1 MSTTTVSKPIAIVY
15 CRLSRMRDS
24 SVMSLD
30 SQEFAI
36 KNWLEGKNMS
46 IFKTLKEIGSAFV
59 RFKSKPTS
67 THSDLK
73 NVLNSC
79 KGKTLVVYE
88 PNRLSRNT
96 ANYKEIYDICVK
108 NKHNIAIV
116 TIDTVFDYRVT
127 SNYQVLYDLIAAAQE
142 ESASMGRRIARTAA
156 YKKSRQTEWGKIR
169 NDRDEI
175 IDNPS
180 ELKISRLIK
189 LLSVPGSSV
198 YEIKALIQECRINM
212 EAEPFELVEFGNDD
226 PDRDVIH
233 VLPMGMSPKNIVE
246 TFKIYG
252 IRKRKARWTTL
263 DVIRV
268 SSNIPIVNNTFT
280 VDNLT
285 TSMGVSRLAT
295 PATPTPA
302 RTAERNATEWINVW
316 YNPSIGL
323 PPNVII
329 PDGFVL
335 PTIPML
341 ICLPQNTN

>member
-36 KNWLEGKNMS
+36 KNWLEGRNMS

-108 NKHNIAIV
+108 NRHNIAIV
-116 TIDTVFDYRVT
+116 TVDTVFDYRVT
-127 SNYQVLYDLIAAAQE
+127 SNYQVLFDLIAAAQE

-175 IDNPS
+175 IDNPT
-180 ELKISRLIK
+180 ELKISRLIT
-189 LLSVPGSSV
+189 LLSTPGSSV
-198 YEIKALIQECRINM
+198 QEIKTLIQETRTNM
-212 EAEPFELVEFGNDD
+212 EAEPFELVEFGSSE
-226 PDRDVIH
+226 PDRDVQY
-233 VLPMGMSPKNIVE
+233 VLPMGMSAKNIAE

-252 IRKRKARWTTL
+252 IRKRKSRWSAV
-263 DVIRV
+263 DVMNIMR
-268 SSNIPIVNNTFT
+268 NIPIVNNTFT

-285 TSMGVSRLAT
+285 TSMGVSRLVT
-295 PATPTPA
+295 PVAPVPA
-302 RTAERNATEWINVW
+302 PVRVEWINVW
-316 YNPSIGL
+316 FNPSIGL

-335 PTIPML
+335 PTVPMM
-341 ICLPQNTN
+341 IQLPQNIN

>member
-1 MSTTTVSKPIAIVY
+1 MSSTLVKPIAIVY

-36 KNWLEGKNMS
+36 KTWLEGRNIG

-59 RFKSKPTS
+59 RFKSKS
-67 THSDLK
+67 SFTHSDLK

-127 SNYQVLYDLIAAAQE
+127 SNYQILYDLIAVAQE
-142 ESASMGRRIARTAA
+142 ESASMGRRISRTAA

-175 IDNPS
+175 VDNPE

-189 LLSVPGSSV
+189 LLSVHGSSV
-198 YEIKALIQECRINM
+198 HEIKALIQECRTNM
-212 EAEPFELVEFGNDD
+212 EAEPFELVEFGSDE
-226 PDRDVIH
+226 PDRDIVDN
-233 VLPMGMSPKNIVE
+233 LPTGMYPKQIVE

-263 DVIRV
+263 DVMHVAR
-268 SSNIPIVNNTFT
+268 NIPIVKNTFT

-285 TSMGVSRLAT
+285 TSMGVSRLTT
-295 PATPTPA
+295 PIVSALS
-302 RTAERNATEWINVW
+302 RVEWINVW

-323 PPNVII
+323 PPNII
-329 PDGFVL
+329 LPDGFIL
-335 PTIPML
+335 PTVPML
-341 ICLPQNTN
+341 ICLPQNSI

>member
-1 MSTTTVSKPIAIVY
+1 MSSTVAKPIAIVY

-36 KNWLEGKNMS
+36 KTWLEGKNMS
-46 IFKTLKEIGSAFV
+46 VFKTLKEIGSAFV

-127 SNYQVLYDLIAAAQE
+127 SNYQVLFDLISVAQE

-175 IDNPS
+175 VDNPA
-180 ELKISRLIK
+180 ELKVSRLIN
-189 LLSVPGSSV
+189 LLNTRGSSV
-198 YEIKALIQECRINM
+198 NEIKDLIQEFRTNM
-212 EAEPFELVEFGNDD
+212 EAEPFELVEFGMDE
-226 PDRDVIH
+226 PDRDIVDI
-233 VLPMGMSPKNIVE
+233 LPFGMYATQIVE
-246 TFKIYG
+246 IFKMYG
-252 IRKRKARWTTL
+252 IRKRKSRWTSV
-263 DVIRV
+263 DVMNITR
-268 SSNIPIVNNTFT
+268 NIPIVNNTFT
-280 VDNLT
+280 VDNLI
-285 TSMGVSRLAT
+285 TSMEVSRLVT
-295 PATPTPA
+295 PVAPVPA
-302 RTAERNATEWINVW
+302 PVRIEWINVW
-316 YNPSIGL
+316 FNPSIGL

-335 PTIPML
+335 PTVPMM
-341 ICLPQNTN
+341 IQLPQNIN

>member
-46 IFKTLKEIGSAFV
+46 VFKTLKEIGSAFV

-175 IDNPS
+175 VDNPS
-180 ELKISRLIK
+180 ELKISRLIT
-189 LLSVPGSSV
+189 LLSTPGSSV
-198 YEIKALIQECRINM
+198 HEIKTLIQETRTNM

-226 PDRDVIH
+226 PDRDIVY
-233 VLPMGMSPKNIVE
+233 VLPMGMSPKNIAE

-252 IRKRKARWTTL
+252 IRKRKSRWTSV
-263 DVIRV
+263 DVMNITR
-268 SSNIPIVNNTFT
+268 NIPIVNNTFT

-285 TSMGVSRLAT
+285 TSMEVSRLVT
-295 PATPTPA
+295 PVAPVPA
-302 RTAERNATEWINVW
+302 PVRVEWINVW
-316 YNPSIGL
+316 FNPSIGL

-335 PTIPML
+335 PTVPMM
-341 ICLPQNTN
+341 IQLPQNIN